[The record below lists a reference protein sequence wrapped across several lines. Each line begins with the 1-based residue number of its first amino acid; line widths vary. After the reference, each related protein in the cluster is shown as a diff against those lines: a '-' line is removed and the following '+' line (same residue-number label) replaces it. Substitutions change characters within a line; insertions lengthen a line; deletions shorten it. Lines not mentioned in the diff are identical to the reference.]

1 MLGDMVFELFKQ
13 SISKSLMKSPDKT
26 LRDHKRIFNA
36 FLRKDE
42 EKIRKEIVRSL
53 RKWVEVIDSQKAVKN
68 H

>member
-13 SISKSLMKSPDKT
+13 SISKSMMKSPDKA